1 MSSVNIHNAMLLKIL
16 SVIQAGLLLTSS
28 LNVSTTLA
36 RFDCFQASGSSS
48 VIFIHDQSSRGSLQC
63 TELGSF
69 FWFPYRFCGDR
80 SAVIFFRYQYH
91 PYRKSWHSTLMT
103 KKGNAI
109 NIFPCTLLTGINS
122 NIWLFD
128 FWCSIEP
135 QWFQF
140 QGEGDKDST
149 EEQPAVS
156 DGN

>member
-80 SAVIFFRYQYH
+80 PAVFFFRYQYH
-91 PYRKSWHSTLMT
+91 LYRKSWYSTLMT
-103 KKGNAI
+103 KKDEAF
-109 NIFPCTLLTGINS
+109 NIFSCTLSIITELWKLVVFWIYTQCNAS
-122 NIWLFD
+122 KDFD
-128 FWCSIEP
+128 C
-135 QWFQF
+135 
-140 QGEGDKDST
+140 DS
-149 EEQPAVS
+149 S
-156 DGN
+156 